1 MLFSSLTFILVF
13 LPFNIVTTRFLNIK
27 MQNILLL
34 ATSLLFYSWG
44 EPVYIFLMLFSIT
57 FNWLF
62 GIFIDRYKEKQK
74 IKNMI
79 TATAVV
85 TNLGLLF
92 YFKYFNFF
100 IDVISSVL
108 PLDFSAVKEVAL
120 PLGISFYTFQS
131 LSYILDLH
139 RGNCDVQ
146 KSWINVSLYISF
158 FPQLV
163 AGPIVRYDDVNRA
176 LSYRELTSEK
186 TAYGLKRFVYG
197 LSKKVILSNYFG
209 LVTDTIYGLAVDH
222 ISTSLAWL
230 AAVLYALQIYF
241 DFSGYSDMAIGLGSV
256 FGFHFPENFNYPF
269 VSTSVQEFWRR
280 WHISLSTWFREYLYI
295 PLGGNRKGKIRTYIN
310 LMIVFFSTGFW
321 HGASWQFIAWGLAH
335 GAFLILERVF
345 LGKYLKEK
353 RWKPLGAVYTTVEV
367 LVTFVIFRAPGL
379 RYALGMIKNMF
390 VPYAGSGAHPVAQF
404 VDMKLIVFVIAG
416 VLLCGF
422 VQESFPKAK
431 EYLFSHR
438 INNAE
443 MIYLPLLYLLCII
456 SLVSS
461 TYNPFIYFR
470 F

>member
-1 MLFSSLTFILVF
+1 
-13 LPFNIVTTRFLNIK
+13 
-27 MQNILLL
+27 
-34 ATSLLFYSWG
+34 
-44 EPVYIFLMLFSIT
+44 
-57 FNWLF
+57 
-62 GIFIDRYKEKQK
+62 
-74 IKNMI
+74 
-79 TATAVV
+79 
-85 TNLGLLF
+85 
-92 YFKYFNFF
+92 
-100 IDVISSVL
+100 
-108 PLDFSAVKEVAL
+108 
-120 PLGISFYTFQS
+120 
-131 LSYILDLH
+131 
-139 RGNCDVQ
+139 
-146 KSWINVSLYISF
+146 
-158 FPQLV
+158 
-163 AGPIVRYDDVNRA
+163 
-176 LSYRELTSEK
+176 
-186 TAYGLKRFVYG
+186 
-197 LSKKVILSNYFG
+197 
-209 LVTDTIYGLAVDH
+209 
-222 ISTSLAWL
+222 
-230 AAVLYALQIYF
+230 
-241 DFSGYSDMAIGLGSV
+241 MAIGLGSV

>member
-13 LPFNIVTTRFLNIK
+13 LPFNIIAVHFLPLK
-27 MQNILLL
+27 GQNILLL

-44 EPVYIFLMLFSIT
+44 EPEYIFLMLASIT
-57 FNWLF
+57 ANWLF
-62 GIFIDRYKEKQK
+62 GLLIDRYRRK
-74 IKNMI
+74 
-79 TATAVV
+79 ATAARLLLAAAVV
-85 TNLGLLF
+85 FNLGLLF
-92 YFKYFNFF
+92 YYKYFNFF
-100 IDVISSVL
+100 ISTVAGFV
-108 PLDFSAVKEVAL
+108 PVDFSEIPAVAL

-131 LSYILDLH
+131 LSYIIDLY
-139 RGNCDVQ
+139 RGSCDVQ

-176 LSYRELTSEK
+176 LSYRELTVEK

-209 LVTDTIYGLAVDH
+209 LVTDTVYGLPAAA
-222 ISTSLAWL
+222 ISTPLAWL
-230 AAVLYALQIYF
+230 VALLYALQIYF

-295 PLGGNRKGKIRTYIN
+295 PLGGNRRGKLRTYIN
-310 LMIVFFSTGFW
+310 LFIVFFATGFW
-321 HGASWQFIAWGLAH
+321 HGASWQFVVWGLVH
-335 GAFLILERVF
+335 GIFMVWERVYF
-345 LGKYLKEK
+345 SKILSRKEF
-353 RWKPLGAVYTTVEV
+353 KPFGFVYTAVEV
-367 LVTFVIFRAPGL
+367 LATFVIFRAPGL
-379 RYALGMIKNMF
+379 RYAIVMLKNMF
-390 VPYAGSGAHPVAQF
+390 VPSAGSAAYPVAQF
-404 VDMKLIVFVIAG
+404 VDARLVVFVAVG
-416 VLLCGF
+416 VLLSGF
-422 VQESFPKAK
+422 LQEKLPRLKQ
-431 EYLFSHR
+431 YIFSREVHTL
-438 INNAE
+438 E
-443 MIYLPLLYLLCII
+443 MLYLPLLYFICIV